1 MYKIRLNGTCFKWNI
16 EKRFFYILDIIIFD
30 KKRKF
35 ENVYIGWG
43 QKYSVENMN
52 PQLPPMPQEEFVS
65 GPEITEADD
74 PSPQDEA
81 ALKKAQ
87 EQAEEAEEE
96 NAEEEGEEEGDEDN
110 ED

>member
-1 MYKIRLNGTCFKWNI
+1 MHSQLTSKIFVSCCNCSIDFKI
-16 EKRFFYILDIIIFD
+16 CLIIIN
-30 KKRKF
+30 RKY
-35 ENVYIGWG
+35 ENIYVGWG
-43 QKYSVENMN
+43 QKYSPENLN
-52 PQLPPMPQEEFVS
+52 PVLPPMPQEEFVS

-81 ALKKAQ
+81 ALRKAQ

-96 NAEEEGEEEGDEDN
+96 HQEEEEEEMEEDQM

>member
-1 MYKIRLNGTCFKWNI
+1 
-16 EKRFFYILDIIIFD
+16 
-30 KKRKF
+30 
-35 ENVYIGWG
+35 
-43 QKYSVENMN
+43 
-52 PQLPPMPQEEFVS
+52 MPQEEFVS

-96 NAEEEGEEEGDEDN
+96 AEEEEEEEQEDEGDD
-110 ED
+110 

>member
-1 MYKIRLNGTCFKWNI
+1 
-16 EKRFFYILDIIIFD
+16 
-30 KKRKF
+30 
-35 ENVYIGWG
+35 
-43 QKYSVENMN
+43 
-52 PQLPPMPQEEFVS
+52 MPQEEFVS

-74 PSPQDEA
+74 PSLQDEA

>member
-1 MYKIRLNGTCFKWNI
+1 MIFLISFDRKYENI
-16 EKRFFYILDIIIFD
+16 Y
-30 KKRKF
+30 
-35 ENVYIGWG
+35 VGWG
-43 QKYSVENMN
+43 QKYSTENLN

-81 ALKKAQ
+81 ALRKAQ

-96 NAEEEGEEEGDEDN
+96 AGEEAEEEEVEEAEED
-110 ED
+110 

>member
-1 MYKIRLNGTCFKWNI
+1 
-16 EKRFFYILDIIIFD
+16 
-30 KKRKF
+30 
-35 ENVYIGWG
+35 
-43 QKYSVENMN
+43 
-52 PQLPPMPQEEFVS
+52 MPQDEFVS

-96 NAEEEGEEEGDEDN
+96 AEEEEEEEAEDDGDD
-110 ED
+110 

>member
-1 MYKIRLNGTCFKWNI
+1 
-16 EKRFFYILDIIIFD
+16 
-30 KKRKF
+30 
-35 ENVYIGWG
+35 
-43 QKYSVENMN
+43 MN
-52 PQLPPMPQEEFVS
+52 PQLPPMPQDEFVS

-96 NAEEEGEEEGDEDN
+96 AEEEEEEEAEDDGDD
-110 ED
+110 

>member
-1 MYKIRLNGTCFKWNI
+1 
-16 EKRFFYILDIIIFD
+16 
-30 KKRKF
+30 
-35 ENVYIGWG
+35 
-43 QKYSVENMN
+43 MN
-52 PQLPPMPQEEFVS
+52 PVLPPMPQEEFVS

-81 ALKKAQ
+81 ALRKAQ

-96 NAEEEGEEEGDEDN
+96 HQEEEEEEMEEDQM

>member
-1 MYKIRLNGTCFKWNI
+1 
-16 EKRFFYILDIIIFD
+16 
-30 KKRKF
+30 
-35 ENVYIGWG
+35 
-43 QKYSVENMN
+43 
-52 PQLPPMPQEEFVS
+52 MPQEEFIS

-96 NAEEEGEEEGDEDN
+96 AEEEEEEEQEDEAD
-110 ED
+110 D

>member
-1 MYKIRLNGTCFKWNI
+1 
-16 EKRFFYILDIIIFD
+16 
-30 KKRKF
+30 
-35 ENVYIGWG
+35 
-43 QKYSVENMN
+43 
-52 PQLPPMPQEEFVS
+52 MPQEEFVS

-81 ALKKAQ
+81 ALRKAQ

-96 NAEEEGEEEGDEDN
+96 HQEEEEEEMEEDQM